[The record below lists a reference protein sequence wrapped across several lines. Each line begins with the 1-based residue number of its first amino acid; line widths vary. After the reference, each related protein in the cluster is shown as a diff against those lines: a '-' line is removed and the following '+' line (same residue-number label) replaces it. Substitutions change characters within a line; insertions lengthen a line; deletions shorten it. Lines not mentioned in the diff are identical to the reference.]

1 MPRPACSARWGSA
14 NGTGRATPTATTTA
28 PGTCGWPPPTWPSWA
43 GCGWTAAAGGAGSCS
58 TPASP
63 PRWPPPTTAAAR
75 PRTTP
80 TATCSGWRPTACS
93 RPAGGRPASWSP
105 STCSRPCWRRDE
117 PALEPRG
124 DGPRPGGPAPRDHVD
139 GRHLVAG
146 RPGPG
151 LPGLGGRRPRPAR
164 PRPLAATARPLGMD
178 ALVDG
183 IAGRLGSPVD
193 VLVGHSLGG
202 AVAVALAGRHPRA
215 ARALVLE
222 DPPTRS
228 REDHAATLAAGIEAD
243 ARLVRRDRRRVVRRE
258 REANPAWAEEDVE
271 HSVDG
276 IAAADTAALAAGLRG
291 DLAWDLPAMVAAVRV
306 PLLVLAARAGAGL
319 GEAGGSALQ
328 GPGREAVRAQLPPDR
343 FVVLDGGH
351 CLHRD
356 LPARWLEVVG
366 GFADTVLGTG
376 AGPAGQPGP
385 SSG

>member
-1 MPRPACSARWGSA
+1 MNQHWEPGGTAR
-14 NGTGRATPTATTTA
+14 GRVVLLH
-28 PGTCGWPPPTWPSWA
+28 GMMS
-43 GCGWTAAAGGAGSCS
+43 TAATWWRVG
-58 TPASP
+58 PAL
-63 PRWPPPTTAAAR
+63 AAR
-75 PRTTP
+75 
-80 TATCSGWRPTACS
+80 GWVV
-93 RPAGGRPASWSP
+93 
-105 STCSRPCWRRDE
+105 D
-117 PALEPRG
+117 AL
-124 DGPRPGGPAPRDHVD
+124 D
-139 GRHLVAG
+139 
-146 RPGPG
+146 
-151 LPGLGGRRPRPAR
+151 LPGHGDWPRSD
-164 PRPLAATARPLGMD
+164 RPLDLD

-193 VLVGHSLGG
+193 LLVGHSLGG

-228 REDHAATLAAGIEAD
+228 REDHVATLAAGIEAD

-258 REANPAWAEEDVE
+258 REANPAWADEDVE